1 MTLPV
6 LGLILLSVSLSAAAQ
21 VLFKFGMSSESVRTA
36 MAAGSVVRTAL
47 AVFLNPGVPGG
58 LSLHGTGTV
67 LWLGVLSRIQVSQAY
82 PFVGLGFVL
91 TALIGYALFGDTLWP
106 LRIGGIALAMAGIP
120 LIARG

>member
-6 LGLILLSVSLSAAAQ
+6 LGLILLSVSLSAVAQ

-36 MAAGSVVRTAL
+36 MAGGSAMWTGL
-47 AVFLNPGVPGG
+47 AVFSNPAIVGG
-58 LSLHGTGTV
+58 LSLYGIGTV

-91 TALIGYALFGDTLWP
+91 TALIGYALFGDTLGP
-106 LRIGGIALAMAGIP
+106 LRIGGIALVMAGIY